1 MIKIL
6 QVRNIDS
13 FVESRRQKT
22 SEKDRKTVQS
32 ILNDV
37 RKNGDSAVKKY
48 ERKFN
53 GKSTSQLRVS
63 AKEIKEALSKISLEE
78 SPALYDMKREIL
90 DYSSELMQDLR
101 IRVKKHDKYK
111 EGFLIVCR
119 WIDRNSK
126 YEKGISFIDGEQV
139 QVPQRLEKRLRAK
152 GLIFG
157 GRGSRIELSDLKRSF
172 VPIPSVGCYIPGG
185 QARYPS
191 SVVMS
196 VVPAAVAG
204 VKRIVV
210 VSPPGRNGKID
221 PLTIAAAKRCGATEI
236 YKVGGAQAIG
246 ALAYGTKTIPKV
258 DKIIGPGGKFVSV
271 AKSLV
276 SDQTAI
282 DMVAGPT
289 ELGIIADASSD
300 PELVALDL
308 ISQAEHSKDTMCFV
322 ITQSKTMANQI
333 QKSIEKLIPGT
344 ERSSIIKESISKN
357 GFIAVCK
364 NENEM
369 VELANKIAPEHL
381 ELMVKNAKSL
391 SQKITGAGLL
401 LIGKNT
407 PSAASDY
414 LLGTNHILPTNG
426 FGRTRGGLS
435 VLDFLK
441 LQTVV
446 ESEKSALRKISKSLK
461 ALTDAEGFPNHF
473 RAVERRLD

>member
-48 ERKFN
+48 ELKFN
-53 GKSTSQLRVS
+53 GRKTSQLRVS
-63 AKEIKEALSKISLEE
+63 AKEIKEARSKIGRGKENQAIWFAGL
-78 SPALYDMKREIL
+78 LRE
-90 DYSSELMQDLR
+90 DQGR
-101 IRVKKHDKYK
+101 IRNQLQRSTEYANTRTSFDHYK
-111 EGFLIVCR
+111 RFNMNV
-119 WIDRNSK
+119 
-126 YEKGISFIDGEQV
+126 YPEKAI
-139 QVPQRLEKRLRAK
+139 
-152 GLIFG
+152 
-157 GRGSRIELSDLKRSF
+157 SF
-172 VPIPSVGCYIPGG
+172 VPIPSVGCYVPGG

-191 SVVMS
+191 SAIMS
-196 VVPAAVAG
+196 VIPARQAG

-210 VSPPGRNGKID
+210 VSPPGRDGKID
-221 PLTIAAAKRCGATEI
+221 PLTIVAAKRFGATEI

-246 ALAYGTKTIPKV
+246 ALAYGTKSIPKV
-258 DKIIGPGGKFVSV
+258 DKIVGPGGKFVSI

-322 ITQSKTMANQI
+322 ITQSKTIARQI
-333 QKSIEKLIPGT
+333 QKSIEKLILGT

-364 NENEM
+364 NQNEM

-381 ELMVKNAKSL
+381 ELMVKNAKTL
-391 SQKITGAGLL
+391 SKKITGAGLL
-401 LIGKNT
+401 LVGKNT

-446 ESEKSALRKISKSLK
+446 ESKKSTLINISDDLK
-461 ALTDAEGFPNHF
+461 TLTDAEGLPNHYK
-473 RAVERRLD
+473 AVKRRLD

>member
-22 SEKDRKTVQS
+22 SEKDKKIVQS

-53 GKSTSQLRVS
+53 GRKTSQLRVS
-63 AKEIKEALSKISLEE
+63 AKEIKEARSKISREE
-78 SPALYDMKREIL
+78 VTALRNMSARLCIQEGIPSPKYR
-90 DYSSELMQDLR
+90 YR
-101 IRVKKHDKYK
+101 RV
-111 EGFLIVCR
+111 
-119 WIDRNSK
+119 
-126 YEKGISFIDGEQV
+126 
-139 QVPQRLEKRLRAK
+139 
-152 GLIFG
+152 
-157 GRGSRIELSDLKRSF
+157 RGSRKF

-196 VVPAAVAG
+196 VIPAKIAG

-210 VSPPGRNGKID
+210 VSPPGRDGKID
-221 PLTIAAAKRCGATEI
+221 PLTIVAAKRFGATEI
-236 YKVGGAQAIG
+236 YKVGGAQAIA
-246 ALAYGTKTIPKV
+246 ALAYGTKSIPKV
-258 DKIIGPGGKFVSV
+258 DKIVGPGGKFVSI
-271 AKSLV
+271 AKSFV

-289 ELGIIADASSD
+289 ELGIIANASSN

-322 ITQSKTMANQI
+322 ITQSKAMAKQI

-357 GFIAVCK
+357 GFIAICK
-364 NENEM
+364 NENE
-369 VELANKIAPEHL
+369 VIELANKIAPEHL
-381 ELMVKNAKSL
+381 ELMVGNARSL
-391 SQKITGAGLL
+391 SKKITGAGLL

-414 LLGTNHILPTNG
+414 ILGTNHILPTNG
-426 FGRTRGGLS
+426 FGRTRGGLG

-441 LQTVV
+441 LQTVI
-446 ESEKSALRKISKSLK
+446 ESKKSGLRTILKSLK
-461 ALTDAEGFPNHF
+461 ALTDAEDLPNHYK
-473 RAVERRLD
+473 AVKRRLD

>member
-22 SEKDRKTVQS
+22 SEKDRKTVQA

-63 AKEIKEALSKISLEE
+63 EKEIKEAFSKIISPKGYLTSFGFSWRALTLNGLWLKDQE
-78 SPALYDMKREIL
+78 SFLRENLSRPIF
-90 DYSSELMQDLR
+90 
-101 IRVKKHDKYK
+101 V
-111 EGFLIVCR
+111 
-119 WIDRNSK
+119 RNKS
-126 YEKGISFIDGEQV
+126 V
-139 QVPQRLEKRLRAK
+139 
-152 GLIFG
+152 
-157 GRGSRIELSDLKRSF
+157 SRKF
-172 VPIPSVGCYIPGG
+172 VAIPSVGCYIPGG

-191 SVVMS
+191 SAVMS
-196 VVPAAVAG
+196 IIPAKVAG
-204 VKRIVV
+204 VKRIVA
-210 VSPPGRNGKID
+210 VSPPGRDGKID
-221 PLTIAAAKRCGATEI
+221 PLTIAAAKWSGATEI

-246 ALAYGTKTIPKV
+246 ALAYGTKSIPKV
-258 DKIIGPGGKFVSV
+258 DKIVGPGGKFVSI

-300 PELVALDL
+300 PEIVALDL
-308 ISQAEHSKDTMCFV
+308 ISQAEHSKDTICFV
-322 ITQSKTMANQI
+322 ITQSRTMAKQI
-333 QKSIEKLIPGT
+333 QRSLEKLIPGT

-364 NENEM
+364 NENKM

-381 ELMVKNAKSL
+381 ELMVKNGRTL
-391 SQKITGAGLL
+391 SKKITGAGLL

-407 PSAASDY
+407 PSSASDY
-414 LLGTNHILPTNG
+414 ILYTNHILPTNG
-426 FGRTRGGLS
+426 FGRTRGALS

-441 LQTVV
+441 LQTIV
-446 ESEKSALRKISKSLK
+446 ESKKSELK
-461 ALTDAEGFPNHF
+461 YKQNELKTLTDAEGLPNHYK
-473 RAVERRLD
+473 AVKRRLD

>member
-53 GKSTSQLRVS
+53 GRKTSQLRVS
-63 AKEIKEALSKISLEE
+63 AKEIKEAQSKISREE
-78 SPALYDMKREIL
+78 VTALQTMSARLSNSSPKI
-90 DYSSELMQDLR
+90 
-101 IRVKKHDKYK
+101 
-111 EGFLIVCR
+111 
-119 WIDRNSK
+119 
-126 YEKGISFIDGEQV
+126 QV
-139 QVPQRLEKRLRAK
+139 
-152 GLIFG
+152 
-157 GRGSRIELSDLKRSF
+157 RGSRKF

-196 VVPAAVAG
+196 VIPAKIAG
-204 VKRIVV
+204 VKRIIVI
-210 VSPPGRNGKID
+210 SPPGRDGKID
-221 PLTIAAAKRCGATEI
+221 PLTIVAAKKCGATEI

-246 ALAYGTKTIPKV
+246 ALAYGTKSIPKV
-258 DKIIGPGGKFVSV
+258 DKIVGPGGKFVSI

-276 SDQTAI
+276 SEQTAI

-322 ITQSKTMANQI
+322 ITQSKTMAKQI
-333 QKSIEKLIPGT
+333 QKSIEKLISGT

-364 NENEM
+364 SQNEM
-369 VELANKIAPEHL
+369 IELANKIAPEHL
-381 ELMVKNAKSL
+381 ELMAKNSKSL
-391 SQKITGAGLL
+391 SKKITGPGLL
-401 LIGKNT
+401 LVGKNT

-446 ESEKSALRKISKSLK
+446 ESNKSALRNIIRNLET
-461 ALTDAEGFPNHF
+461 LTDAEDLPNHYK
-473 RAVERRLD
+473 AVKRRLD

>member
-1 MIKIL
+1 LIKIL
-6 QVRNIDS
+6 QVRNVDS

-22 SEKDRKTVQS
+22 SEKDRKTVQL

-48 ERKFN
+48 EQKFN
-53 GKSTSQLRVS
+53 GKSISQLRVS
-63 AKEIKEALSKISLEE
+63 AKEIKEAQSKIRTKTRSAIRRAD
-78 SPALYDMKREIL
+78 SALFASDV
-90 DYSSELMQDLR
+90 DLR
-101 IRVKKHDKYK
+101 RWV
-111 EGFLIVCR
+111 EGFTNKHYSWV
-119 WIDRNSK
+119 
-126 YEKGISFIDGEQV
+126 
-139 QVPQRLEKRLRAK
+139 
-152 GLIFG
+152 
-157 GRGSRIELSDLKRSF
+157 LKQSF

-196 VVPAAVAG
+196 VTTAKRAG

-210 VSPPGRNGKID
+210 VSPPGRDGKID
-221 PLTIAAAKRCGATEI
+221 PLTIVAAKICGATEI

-246 ALAYGTKTIPKV
+246 ALACGTKSIPKV
-258 DKIIGPGGKFVSV
+258 DKIVGPGGKFVSI

-282 DMVAGPT
+282 DMIAGPT
-289 ELGIIADASSD
+289 ELGIIADTNAN

-322 ITQSKTMANQI
+322 ITTSKTVAKQI
-333 QKSIEKLIPGT
+333 QKSLEKLIPDV
-344 ERSSIIKESISKN
+344 ERSEIVKQSISKN

-364 NENEM
+364 NQNEM
-369 VELANKIAPEHL
+369 IELANKIAPEHM
-381 ELMVKNAKSL
+381 ELMVKNAKTL
-391 SQKITGAGLL
+391 SKKITGAGLL

-414 LLGTNHILPTNG
+414 LLGSNHILPTNG

-441 LQTVV
+441 IQTVV
-446 ESEKSALRKISKSLK
+446 ESNKKGLSKLRDSLK
-461 ALTDAEGFPNHF
+461 ALTDAEGLPNHYK
-473 RAVERRLD
+473 AVKRRLD

>member
-1 MIKIL
+1 LIKIL

-22 SEKDRKTVQS
+22 SEKDRKTVQA

-48 ERKFN
+48 ELKFN
-53 GKSTSQLRVS
+53 GRKTSQLRVS
-63 AKEIKEALSKISLEE
+63 AKEIKEARSKISREE
-78 SPALYDMKREIL
+78 VTALQTMSARLSNSSPKI
-90 DYSSELMQDLR
+90 Q
-101 IRVKKHDKYK
+101 
-111 EGFLIVCR
+111 
-119 WIDRNSK
+119 
-126 YEKGISFIDGEQV
+126 IS
-139 QVPQRLEKRLRAK
+139 
-152 GLIFG
+152 
-157 GRGSRIELSDLKRSF
+157 GSRKF

-196 VVPAAVAG
+196 VQTARKAG

-210 VSPPGRNGKID
+210 VSPPGPDGKID
-221 PLTIAAAKRCGATEI
+221 PLTIVAAKMCGATEI

-246 ALAYGTKTIPKV
+246 ALAYGTKSIPKV
-258 DKIIGPGGKFVSV
+258 DKIVGPGGKFVSI

-289 ELGIIADASSD
+289 ELGIIANASSN

-322 ITQSKTMANQI
+322 ITTSKTVAKQI
-333 QKSIEKLIPGT
+333 QKSLEKLIPDV
-344 ERSSIIKESISKN
+344 ERSAIVKQSISKN

-364 NENEM
+364 NQNEM
-369 VELANKIAPEHL
+369 IELANKIAPEHM
-381 ELMVKNAKSL
+381 ELMVKNAKTL
-391 SQKITGAGLL
+391 SKKITGAGLL
-401 LIGKNT
+401 LIGKNS

-414 LLGTNHILPTNG
+414 LLGSNHILPTNG

-441 LQTVV
+441 IQTVV
-446 ESEKSALRKISKSLK
+446 ESKKSTLKEISDSLK
-461 ALTDAEGFPNHF
+461 TLTDAEDLPNHYK
-473 RAVERRLD
+473 AVKRRLD

>member
-13 FVESRRQKT
+13 LVESRRQKT

-32 ILNDV
+32 ILNGV
-37 RKNGDSAVKKY
+37 KRNGDSAVKKY

-53 GKSTSQLRVS
+53 GKKTSQLRVS
-63 AKEIKEALSKISLEE
+63 EKEIKEAQSKISRDDRDALRSMSSILTWEE
-78 SPALYDMKREIL
+78 AHLLGGLSSP
-90 DYSSELMQDLR
+90 
-101 IRVKKHDKYK
+101 KKIWRDK
-111 EGFLIVCR
+111 
-119 WIDRNSK
+119 S
-126 YEKGISFIDGEQV
+126 
-139 QVPQRLEKRLRAK
+139 AK
-152 GLIFG
+152 I
-157 GRGSRIELSDLKRSF
+157 SF

-191 SVVMS
+191 SAVMS
-196 VVPAAVAG
+196 VIPAKLAG

-210 VSPPGRNGKID
+210 VSPPGRDGKID
-221 PLTIAAAKRCGATEI
+221 PLTIAAARNCGATEI
-236 YKVGGAQAIG
+236 YKVGGAQAIA
-246 ALAYGTKTIPKV
+246 ALSYGTKSIPKV
-258 DKIIGPGGKFVSV
+258 DKIVGPGGKFVSI

-282 DMVAGPT
+282 DMIAGPT

-300 PELVALDL
+300 PELAALDL

-322 ITQSKTMANQI
+322 ITQSKTMAKQI
-333 QKSIEKLIPGT
+333 KKSIEKLIPGV
-344 ERSSIIKESISKN
+344 ERSSIVKESISKN

-364 NENEM
+364 NENE
-369 VELANKIAPEHL
+369 VIELANKIAPEHM
-381 ELMVKNAKSL
+381 ELMVKNARSL
-391 SQKITGAGLL
+391 SKKITGAGLV

-407 PSAASDY
+407 PSSASDY
-414 LLGTNHILPTNG
+414 LLGTNHILPTSG

-446 ESEKSALRKISKSLK
+446 ESNKSALSYSSNSLK
-461 ALTDAEGFPNHF
+461 ALTDAEGLSLIHI
-473 RAVERRLD
+473 

>member
-53 GKSTSQLRVS
+53 GRKTSQLRVS
-63 AKEIKEALSKISLEE
+63 AKEIKEARSKISREE
-78 SPALYDMKREIL
+78 VTALQTMSARLSNSSPKI
-90 DYSSELMQDLR
+90 Q
-101 IRVKKHDKYK
+101 I
-111 EGFLIVCR
+111 
-119 WIDRNSK
+119 
-126 YEKGISFIDGEQV
+126 
-139 QVPQRLEKRLRAK
+139 
-152 GLIFG
+152 
-157 GRGSRIELSDLKRSF
+157 RGSRKF
-172 VPIPSVGCYIPGG
+172 VAIPSVGCYIPGG

-196 VVPAAVAG
+196 VIPAKIAG
-204 VKRIVV
+204 VKRIVI
-210 VSPPGRNGKID
+210 VSPPDRDGKID
-221 PLTIAAAKRCGATEI
+221 PLTIVAAKKCGATEI

-246 ALAYGTKTIPKV
+246 ALAYGTKSIPKV
-258 DKIIGPGGKFVSV
+258 DKIVGPGGKFVSI

-300 PELVALDL
+300 PELIALDL
-308 ISQAEHSKDTMCFV
+308 ISQAEHSRDTMCFV
-322 ITQSKTMANQI
+322 ITQSKTMAKQI

-369 VELANKIAPEHL
+369 IGLANEIAPEHM
-381 ELMVKNAKSL
+381 ELMVKNAKTL
-391 SQKITGAGLL
+391 SKKITGAGLL

-407 PSAASDY
+407 PSSASDY

-441 LQTVV
+441 LQTVI
-446 ESEKSALRKISKSLK
+446 ESKKSGLRKISKSLK
-461 ALTDAEGFPNHF
+461 VLTDAEDLPNHYK
-473 RAVERRLD
+473 AVKRRLD

>member
-1 MIKIL
+1 LIKIL

-53 GKSTSQLRVS
+53 GRKTSQLRVS
-63 AKEIKEALSKISLEE
+63 AKEIKEAQSKISRKEVT
-78 SPALYDMKREIL
+78 ALRDMSVHLLHRRKIL
-90 DYSSELMQDLR
+90 AIAE
-101 IRVKKHDKYK
+101 RV
-111 EGFLIVCR
+111 E
-119 WIDRNSK
+119 N
-126 YEKGISFIDGEQV
+126 
-139 QVPQRLEKRLRAK
+139 RASVY
-152 GLIFG
+152 
-157 GRGSRIELSDLKRSF
+157 RYF

-196 VVPAAVAG
+196 VVPARQAG

-210 VSPPGRNGKID
+210 VSPPGRDGKID
-221 PLTIAAAKRCGATEI
+221 PLTIAAAKMCGATEI
-236 YKVGGAQAIG
+236 YKVGGAQAIA
-246 ALAYGTKTIPKV
+246 ALAYGTKSIPKV
-258 DKIIGPGGKFVSV
+258 DKIVGPGGKFVSI
-271 AKSLV
+271 AKSFV

-289 ELGIIADASSD
+289 ELGIIADASSN

-322 ITQSKTMANQI
+322 ITQSKTTAKQI

-364 NENEM
+364 NQNE
-369 VELANKIAPEHL
+369 VIELANKIAPEHM
-381 ELMVKNAKSL
+381 ELMVKNAKTL
-391 SQKITGAGLL
+391 SKKITGAGLL

-414 LLGTNHILPTNG
+414 LLGTNHILPTSG

-435 VLDFLK
+435 FLDFNK
-441 LQTVV
+441 LQTIV
-446 ESEKSALRKISKSLK
+446 ESKKSTLREISKSLK
-461 ALTDAEGFPNHF
+461 TLTDAEGLPNHYK
-473 RAVERRLD
+473 AVKRRLD

>member
-1 MIKIL
+1 LIKIL

-53 GKSTSQLRVS
+53 GRKTSQLRVS
-63 AKEIKEALSKISLEE
+63 AKEIKEARSKISREE
-78 SPALYDMKREIL
+78 VTALQTMSTRLSNSSPKI
-90 DYSSELMQDLR
+90 Q
-101 IRVKKHDKYK
+101 I
-111 EGFLIVCR
+111 
-119 WIDRNSK
+119 
-126 YEKGISFIDGEQV
+126 
-139 QVPQRLEKRLRAK
+139 
-152 GLIFG
+152 
-157 GRGSRIELSDLKRSF
+157 RGSRKF
-172 VPIPSVGCYIPGG
+172 VAIPSVGCYIPGG

-196 VVPAAVAG
+196 VIPAKIAG
-204 VKRIVV
+204 VKRIVI
-210 VSPPGRNGKID
+210 VSPPGPDGKID
-221 PLTIAAAKRCGATEI
+221 PLTIVAAKKCGATEI
-236 YKVGGAQAIG
+236 YKIGGAQAIG
-246 ALAYGTKTIPKV
+246 TLAYGTKSIPKV
-258 DKIIGPGGKFVSV
+258 DKIVGPGGKFVSI

-282 DMVAGPT
+282 DMIAGPT

-300 PELVALDL
+300 PELIALDL

-322 ITQSKTMANQI
+322 ITQSKTMAKQI

-369 VELANKIAPEHL
+369 IGLANEIAPEHM
-381 ELMVKNAKSL
+381 ELMVKNAKTL
-391 SQKITGAGLL
+391 SKKITGAGLL

-407 PSAASDY
+407 PSSASDY

-441 LQTVV
+441 LQTVI
-446 ESEKSALRKISKSLK
+446 ESKKSGLRKISKSLK
-461 ALTDAEGFPNHF
+461 VLTDAEDLPNHYK
-473 RAVERRLD
+473 AVKRRLD

>member
-13 FVESRRQKT
+13 FVESRRQNT
-22 SEKDRKTVQS
+22 SEKDRKTVQA

-53 GKSTSQLRVS
+53 GRQTSQLRVS
-63 AKEIKEALSKISLEE
+63 AKEIKEARSKISREE
-78 SPALYDMKREIL
+78 VTALQTM
-90 DYSSELMQDLR
+90 SA
-101 IRVKKHDKYK
+101 
-111 EGFLIVCR
+111 
-119 WIDRNSK
+119 
-126 YEKGISFIDGEQV
+126 
-139 QVPQRLEKRLRAK
+139 RLRK
-152 GLIFG
+152 SSPKIQIS
-157 GRGSRIELSDLKRSF
+157 GSSKF

-196 VVPAAVAG
+196 VIPAKIAG

-210 VSPPGRNGKID
+210 VSPPTRDGKID
-221 PLTIAAAKRCGATEI
+221 PLTIVAAKMCGATEI
-236 YKVGGAQAIG
+236 YKVGGGQAIG
-246 ALAYGTKTIPKV
+246 ALAYGTKSIPKV
-258 DKIIGPGGKFVSV
+258 DKIVGPGGKFVSI

-282 DMVAGPT
+282 DMIAGPT
-289 ELGIIADASSD
+289 ELGIIADASSN

-322 ITQSKTMANQI
+322 ITQSKTMAKQI
-333 QKSIEKLIPGT
+333 QKSIEKSIPGT

-364 NENEM
+364 NENKM
-369 VELANKIAPEHL
+369 VELANKIAPEHM

-391 SQKITGAGLL
+391 SKKITGAGLV

-446 ESEKSALRKISKSLK
+446 ESKKSALRNISKSLN
-461 ALTDAEGFPNHF
+461 ALTNAEDLPNHYK
-473 RAVERRLD
+473 AVKRRLD

>member
-1 MIKIL
+1 LIKIL

-48 ERKFN
+48 ERKFS
-53 GKSTSQLRVS
+53 GKSTSQMRVS
-63 AKEIKEALSKISLEE
+63 EKEIKEAQSKI
-78 SPALYDMKREIL
+78 DKG
-90 DYSSELMQDLR
+90 QDTDGDTRYL
-101 IRVKKHDKYK
+101 IEKLIEYGPTGTEAVLQNYLPKHDRIKAS
-111 EGFLIVCR
+111 LVA
-119 WIDRNSK
+119 
-126 YEKGISFIDGEQV
+126 GIT
-139 QVPQRLEKRLRAK
+139 
-152 GLIFG
+152 
-157 GRGSRIELSDLKRSF
+157 RSF

-196 VVPAAVAG
+196 VELAKLAG

-210 VSPPGRNGKID
+210 VSPPGRDGKID
-221 PLTIAAAKRCGATEI
+221 PLTIAAANMCGATEI

-246 ALAYGTKTIPKV
+246 ALAYGTKSIPKV
-258 DKIIGPGGKFVSV
+258 DKIVGPGGKFVSI

-322 ITQSKTMANQI
+322 ITQSKSMAKQI
-333 QKSIEKLIPGT
+333 QRSLEKLIPGT
-344 ERSSIIKESISKN
+344 ERRSIIKESISKN

-369 VELANKIAPEHL
+369 IELANKIAPEHL

-391 SQKITGAGLL
+391 SKKITGVGLL
-401 LIGKNT
+401 LIGKYT
-407 PSAASDY
+407 PSAATDY

-435 VLDFLK
+435 VLDFQK
-441 LQTVV
+441 IQTVI
-446 ESEKSALRKISKSLK
+446 ESPLDAIDMISELLREI
-461 ALTDAEGFPNHF
+461 TDAEDLPNHYK
-473 RAVERRLD
+473 AVKRRLVKEGLE

>member
-1 MIKIL
+1 M
-6 QVRNIDS
+6 
-13 FVESRRQKT
+13 
-22 SEKDRKTVQS
+22 
-32 ILNDV
+32 
-37 RKNGDSAVKKY
+37 
-48 ERKFN
+48 
-53 GKSTSQLRVS
+53 S
-63 AKEIKEALSKISLEE
+63 AKEIKEAQSKISREE
-78 SPALYDMKREIL
+78 VTALQTMSTRLWNSSPKI
-90 DYSSELMQDLR
+90 Q
-101 IRVKKHDKYK
+101 I
-111 EGFLIVCR
+111 
-119 WIDRNSK
+119 
-126 YEKGISFIDGEQV
+126 
-139 QVPQRLEKRLRAK
+139 
-152 GLIFG
+152 
-157 GRGSRIELSDLKRSF
+157 RGSRKFI
-172 VPIPSVGCYIPGG
+172 PIPSVGCYIPGG

-191 SVVMS
+191 SVIMS
-196 VVPAAVAG
+196 VIPAKIAG

-210 VSPPGRNGKID
+210 VSPPGRDGKID
-221 PLTIAAAKRCGATEI
+221 PLTIVAANKCGATEI

-246 ALAYGTKTIPKV
+246 ALTYGTKSIPKV
-258 DKIIGPGGKFVSV
+258 DKIVGPGGKFVSI

-289 ELGIIADASSD
+289 ELGIIADASSE

-322 ITQSKTMANQI
+322 ITRSKTTAKQI
-333 QKSIEKLIPGT
+333 QKSIEKLILGT

-369 VELANKIAPEHL
+369 IELANKIAPEHM
-381 ELMVKNAKSL
+381 ELMVKNAKTL
-391 SQKITGAGLL
+391 SKKITGAGLL

-414 LLGTNHILPTNG
+414 LFGTNHILPTNG

-446 ESEKSALRKISKSLK
+446 ESKKSTLINISDDLK
-461 ALTDAEGFPNHF
+461 TLTDAEDLPNHYK
-473 RAVERRLD
+473 AVKRRLD

>member
-1 MIKIL
+1 LIKIL

-53 GKSTSQLRVS
+53 GRKTSQLRVS
-63 AKEIKEALSKISLEE
+63 AKEIKEARSKISRKEVTALRDMSARLLPRQKILAEPWLE
-78 SPALYDMKREIL
+78 A
-90 DYSSELMQDLR
+90 
-101 IRVKKHDKYK
+101 
-111 EGFLIVCR
+111 
-119 WIDRNSK
+119 
-126 YEKGISFIDGEQV
+126 
-139 QVPQRLEKRLRAK
+139 
-152 GLIFG
+152 
-157 GRGSRIELSDLKRSF
+157 GSVFRKF

-196 VVPAAVAG
+196 VQTARKAG

-210 VSPPGRNGKID
+210 VSPPGPDGKID
-221 PLTIAAAKRCGATEI
+221 PLTIVAAKMCGATEI

-246 ALAYGTKTIPKV
+246 ALAYGTKSIPKV
-258 DKIIGPGGKFVSV
+258 DKIVGPGGKFVSI

-289 ELGIIADASSD
+289 ELGIIANASSN

-308 ISQAEHSKDTMCFV
+308 ISQAEHSSDTMCFV
-322 ITQSKTMANQI
+322 ITQSKTVAKQI
-333 QKSIEKLIPGT
+333 QKSLEKLIPGT

-357 GFIAVCK
+357 GFIAICK
-364 NENEM
+364 NENE
-369 VELANKIAPEHL
+369 VIELANKIAPEHL
-381 ELMVKNAKSL
+381 ELMVGNAKTL
-391 SQKITGAGLL
+391 SKKITGAGLL

-446 ESEKSALRKISKSLK
+446 ESDKSTLRKISKSLK
-461 ALTDAEGFPNHF
+461 LLTDAEDLPNHY
-473 RAVERRLD
+473 RAVKRRLD

>member
-1 MIKIL
+1 LIKIL

-53 GKSTSQLRVS
+53 GRKTSQLRVS
-63 AKEIKEALSKISLEE
+63 AKEIKEAQSKISRKEVT
-78 SPALYDMKREIL
+78 ALRDMSVRLLHRRKIL
-90 DYSSELMQDLR
+90 AIAE
-101 IRVKKHDKYK
+101 RV
-111 EGFLIVCR
+111 E
-119 WIDRNSK
+119 N
-126 YEKGISFIDGEQV
+126 
-139 QVPQRLEKRLRAK
+139 
-152 GLIFG
+152 
-157 GRGSRIELSDLKRSF
+157 RGSVYRYF

-196 VVPAAVAG
+196 VVPARQAG

-210 VSPPGRNGKID
+210 VSPPGRDGKID
-221 PLTIAAAKRCGATEI
+221 PLTIAAAKMCGATEI
-236 YKVGGAQAIG
+236 YKVGGAQAIA
-246 ALAYGTKTIPKV
+246 ALAYGTKSIPKV
-258 DKIIGPGGKFVSV
+258 DKIVGPGGKFVSI
-271 AKSLV
+271 AKSFV

-289 ELGIIADASSD
+289 ELGIIADASSN

-322 ITQSKTMANQI
+322 ITQSKTTAKQI

-364 NENEM
+364 NQNE
-369 VELANKIAPEHL
+369 VIELANKIAPEHM
-381 ELMVKNAKSL
+381 ELMVKNAKTL
-391 SQKITGAGLL
+391 SKKITGAGLL

-414 LLGTNHILPTNG
+414 LLGTNHILPTSG

-435 VLDFLK
+435 FLDFNK
-441 LQTVV
+441 LQTIV
-446 ESEKSALRKISKSLK
+446 ESKKSTLREISKSLK
-461 ALTDAEGFPNHF
+461 TLTDAEGLPNHYK
-473 RAVERRLD
+473 AVKRRLD